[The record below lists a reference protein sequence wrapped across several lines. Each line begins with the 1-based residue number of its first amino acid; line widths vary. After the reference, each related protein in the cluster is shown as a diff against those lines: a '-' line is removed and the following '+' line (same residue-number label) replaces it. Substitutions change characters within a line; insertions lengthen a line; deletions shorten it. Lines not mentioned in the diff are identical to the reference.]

1 MPRLRPGILLVS
13 WLLILSAS
21 GCAGRGEPQ
30 RAPSPV
36 AENLARQVL
45 VTMPLIDADQSVQD
59 AERLAQDYGLL
70 FVGKWRL
77 RSIGLFCAI
86 YQVPD
91 DSSVSAVVTALSA
104 NPLVHHAQPMQ
115 TFRILRSADADPYV
129 HLQYSLTA
137 SQVTVAHRVTR
148 GRDMVVAVIDT
159 GVDIDHPDLRGQVVK
174 AENFVHHTDEGFTA
188 DRHGTGV
195 AGVIAAADNG
205 IGITGVAPE
214 AKLWTLKACWRER
227 AARANLC
234 SSFTLAKALDFA
246 VRGEVDIINLSLTG
260 PSDTVLAALL
270 AAAEQ
275 RGIAVIAAHAED
287 QSTAQFPA
295 VLPTVIG
302 VQTASRD
309 WSPAGKTIPAPG
321 SNVLTTVPPGTY
333 DMLSGSSL
341 AAAHVSG
348 GAALILALE
357 PELSPTE
364 LRVIL
369 SGSLRVIP
377 NPDGGSYRVVD
388 ICAALSK
395 LAAQYHCPS

>member
-1 MPRLRPGILLVS
+1 MPRQHGEDSHVS
-13 WLLILSAS
+13 CT
-21 GCAGRGEPQ
+21 G
-30 RAPSPV
+30 
-36 AENLARQVL
+36 
-45 VTMPLIDADQSVQD
+45 
-59 AERLAQDYGLL
+59 
-70 FVGKWRL
+70 
-77 RSIGLFCAI
+77 
-86 YQVPD
+86 
-91 DSSVSAVVTALSA
+91 AL
-104 NPLVHHAQPMQ
+104 
-115 TFRILRSADADPYV
+115 
-129 HLQYSLTA
+129 
-137 SQVTVAHRVTR
+137 
-148 GRDMVVAVIDT
+148 
-159 GVDIDHPDLRGQVVK
+159 
-174 AENFVHHTDEGFTA
+174 
-188 DRHGTGV
+188 
-195 AGVIAAADNG
+195 AAADDC

-227 AARANLC
+227 TARANLC

-246 VRGEVDIINLSLTG
+246 VRGKVDIINLSLTG

-275 RGIAVIAAHAED
+275 RGIAVIAAHAQE
-287 QSTAQFPA
+287 QSTAEFPA

-348 GAALILALE
+348 GAALIFALE
-357 PELSPTE
+357 PELNPTE
-364 LRVIL
+364 LRAIL

-395 LAAQYHCPS
+395 LAARYHCPS